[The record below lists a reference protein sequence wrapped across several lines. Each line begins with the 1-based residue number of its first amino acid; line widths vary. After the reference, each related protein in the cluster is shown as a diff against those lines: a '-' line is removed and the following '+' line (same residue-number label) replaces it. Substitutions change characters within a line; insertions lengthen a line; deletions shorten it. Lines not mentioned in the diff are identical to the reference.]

1 MLSTKYAVL
10 AGLAIV
16 ATANAGQ
23 IQIGGA
29 NGLTNAYVTGSGAT
43 GGWSQ
48 RPYMSGLFSS
58 VTNSGAGLPT
68 TTNTTG
74 ALAGPQTMT
83 DARGIVFSMI
93 NDGPVALNST
103 YNYIWASQNGGAP
116 GTINVPVNVSGTQAV
131 YVMLSDYTGYAGLN
145 ATIAFNFA
153 SGTDT
158 ISLVNLANGLGA
170 IRSAV
175 QCTAA
180 TGSTHCPSTTPNAN
194 VVSASSP
201 ATVNTN
207 ISGDATIVTR
217 SIYSNT
223 YSGGAA
229 GQSNDYYNN
238 LTTAG
243 SSSGNITLDELKFT
257 FSTDYSNTTL
267 LSISITPGSVS
278 GITPGTQNDRLGL
291 SAITVV
297 TPEPSSM
304 ILLGTGFV
312 ALAGFGRRRTRKA

>member
-10 AGLAIV
+10 AGLAIA

-29 NGLTNAYVTGSGAT
+29 NGLTTAYVTGGAT

-58 VTNSGAGLPT
+58 VTNSGVGLPT

-74 ALAGPQTMT
+74 APAGPQTMT
-83 DARGIVFSMI
+83 DAGGIVFSMI

-116 GTINVPVNVSGTQAV
+116 GTINVPVNVFGVQEI
-131 YVMLSDYTGYAGLN
+131 YVMLNDYTGYAGLN
-145 ATIAFNFA
+145 ATINFNFA
-153 SGTDT
+153 SGTDSIT
-158 ISLVNLANGLGA
+158 LANLANGLGA
-170 IRSAV
+170 FRSAV

-180 TGSTHCPSTTPNAN
+180 TGTTNCPSTTPNGN
-194 VVSASSP
+194 VVSTSTPS
-201 ATVNTN
+201 TVNTN
-207 ISGDATIVTR
+207 VSGNATIVTKA
-217 SIYSNT
+217 IYRNT
-223 YSGGAA
+223 YSGGAV

-243 SSSGNITLDELKFT
+243 SSSGNIMLDELKFT
-257 FSTDYSNTTL
+257 FSTNYSNTTL
-267 LSISITPGSVS
+267 LSISITPGSVA
-278 GITPGTQNDRLGL
+278 GTTPGTQNDRLGL
-291 SAITVV
+291 SAITVTT

-304 ILLGTGFV
+304 ILFGTGFM